1 MSVAQMSQTKR
12 MAILVLF
19 VLLALLVLRF
29 GGWPDRS
36 CAFGDH
42 AGLLEAL
49 LTYERVAWLKLGD
62 YIAASID
69 NVFSASGVAEKRVVA
84 DDGWNLCE
92 QV

>member
-1 MSVAQMSQTKR
+1 

-36 CAFGDH
+36 CAFGDY
-42 AGLLEAL
+42 AGLFETLFS
-49 LTYERVAWLKLGD
+49 YERVARLQL
-62 YIAASID
+62 SD
-69 NVFSASGVAEKRVVA
+69 NISTGVHHMFSAGGVPKKRVVA
-84 DDGWNLCE
+84 DCGRDLCE